1 MRSLLDSYIQMMQ
14 DCGDEEEGDPRNE
27 QENPD
32 GNKAEKQF
40 RTVLFLH
47 EERLRM
53 EKLLKEL
60 YSLCAIAAGQ
70 NPVDPVLGGMIN
82 ERACTLAY
90 ALGAPRSFPSQ
101 KEDPE
106 RLADEI
112 RYLERKSRELEI
124 YDPVLMGIIEEKKQR
139 LYGGLTDKMSDD
151 AANGAE
157 KGPIHDS
164 LSYLQ
169 NREMD
174 AAAEKDKRGSYVNTK
189 TEYISLSDE
198 DFQKLSDCGRVVFD
212 KGSGPESIVLY
223 MDGDSAL
230 REKYSAPCF
239 NFNLVY
245 DSLNDHQLWE
255 IFMIL
260 RKAEVKPDRSG
271 YVVLNDLLFSDK
283 LNGGDVAQILK
294 FIDLCRR

>member
-1 MRSLLDSYIQMMQ
+1 
-14 DCGDEEEGDPRNE
+14 
-27 QENPD
+27 
-32 GNKAEKQF
+32 
-40 RTVLFLH
+40 
-47 EERLRM
+47 M

-124 YDPVLMGIIEEKKQR
+124 YDPVLVGIIEEKKQR

-174 AAAEKDKRGSYVNTK
+174 AAAEKDKRGSDVNTK